1 MKVILKETI
10 DTLGIVGSEVK
21 VADGYARNYL
31 LPRNKAVPA
40 TPAFRKII
48 EQEKKKF
55 TLQIAKERKIAEETA
70 ERIKGAEC
78 VIQAKV
84 NQGEELYG
92 SVTATD
98 ILNAFAAKG
107 IEIEKRMLLLQKPIK
122 HLGEYNIPVRVY
134 ADIEPEIKVI
144 VKSE

>member
-10 DTLGIVGSEVK
+10 NTLGIVGSEVK

-40 TPAFRKII
+40 TPAYRKII

-55 TLQIAKERKIAEETA
+55 KLQIAKERKIAEETA

-78 VIQAKV
+78 TIKAKV

-92 SVTATD
+92 SVTLTD
-98 ILNAFAAKG
+98 IIQAFAAKG
-107 IEIEKRMLLLQKPIK
+107 IEIEKRMLLFKKPIK
-122 HLGEYNIPVRVY
+122 HLGEYKIPVRVY

-144 VKSE
+144 VKPE